1 LPDRGADM
9 RILDAAL
16 APVRHALKMHDLLM
30 VGAVVPH
37 DGEHRNL
44 MMRRRPERARRIHGV
59 AVVLDIDAEP
69 LVRFTMRERGAHRRG
84 QTVTDAGATG
94 SADEL
99 MMLVKGPQTMRPVGE
114 AGIARH
120 ERPVF
125 VLDLLPDFGRET
137 RRADRARIPR
147 IRRGLR
153 EHALTRLGLAFPG
166 LVAAF
171 GDFRA
176 PVGRY
181 GLPDVLRQHRERR
194 LRVRAD
200 GDGGLLVAL

>member
-1 LPDRGADM
+1 
-9 RILDAAL
+9 
-16 APVRHALKMHDLLM
+16 
-30 VGAVVPH
+30 
-37 DGEHRNL
+37 
-44 MMRRRPERARRIHGV
+44 ARRIHGV

-99 MMLVKGPQTMRPVGE
+99 MMLAEGPETMRPVGE
-114 AGIARH
+114 AGVARH

-137 RRADRARIPR
+137 RRADRARVPR
-147 IRRGLR
+147 IGCGLR
-153 EHALTRLGLAFPG
+153 EHALARLHLAFPG
-166 LVAAF
+166 LLATLGDSRAAIH
-171 GDFRA
+171 
-176 PVGRY
+176 RY
-181 GLPDVLRQHRERR
+181 GLFDVLRQHGECR

-200 GDGGLLVAL
+200 GNIDRLIALEILIIRADVQVAHADADQPRPRLRPVDLRHLD

>member
-1 LPDRGADM
+1 MYGSQ
-9 RILDAAL
+9 I
-16 APVRHALKMHDLLM
+16 
-30 VGAVVPH
+30 VVPIC
-37 DGEHRNL
+37 GFSMPRWRQL
-44 MMRRRPERARRIHGV
+44 A
-59 AVVLDIDAEP
+59 
-69 LVRFTMRERGAHRRG
+69 MRERGAHRGG

-94 SADEL
+94 STDEL
-99 MMLVKGPQTMRPVGE
+99 MMLVEGPQTMRPVGE

-147 IRRGLR
+147 IGCGLR
-153 EHALTRLGLAFPG
+153 QHALARLRLAFPG

-176 PVGRY
+176 AVGGY
-181 GLPDVLRQHRERR
+181 GLFDVFRQHRERR

-200 GDGGLLVAL
+200 GDVDLLVALEILIVGADVKVAHADADQSGPSLRPVPLRHLDGVVGVVD